1 MQMSWLISPLTPSG
15 GRTETGGAD
24 RGECAIS
31 GAGVSRLHQGPMP
44 SRIIS
49 QSVTC
54 NLQLQEIDAS
64 MPDDQAFRRGNE
76 GFRALSKTDDYREG
90 PKAFI
95 EKRPPRWTGKKPP
108 GWGAKL

>member
-1 MQMSWLISPLTPSG
+1 
-15 GRTETGGAD
+15 
-24 RGECAIS
+24 
-31 GAGVSRLHQGPMP
+31 
-44 SRIIS
+44 
-49 QSVTC
+49 
-54 NLQLQEIDAS
+54 